1 MRDESHLLPA
11 PGQPAG
17 ARLFVLA
24 VTNGED
30 RLWIAQPFASTLA
43 RAGRKVEVV
52 VLDERSSDKEVEQ
65 ALERAKGA
73 ELIVAALYGRV
84 RTGQSNSGALPEPGK
99 RALDRLIDGKAPLVG
114 ISFGNPYLLQ
124 SFTELKTYM
133 VAYGDM
139 PSLQQAAA
147 RALVGEID
155 VTGRLP
161 ISLPKLYA
169 RGTGIQLKAQ
179 AQAHAASGK

>member
-1 MRDESHLLPA
+1 
-11 PGQPAG
+11 
-17 ARLFVLA
+17 
-24 VTNGED
+24 
-30 RLWIAQPFASTLA
+30 
-43 RAGRKVEVV
+43 
-52 VLDERSSDKEVEQ
+52 VLDERSSDKEVDKV
-65 ALERAKGA
+65 LERAKGA
-73 ELIVAALYGRV
+73 DLVVAALYGRV

-99 RALDRLIDGKAPLVG
+99 RALDKLIDRKAPLVG
-114 ISFGNPYLLQ
+114 ISFGNPYLLE
-124 SFTELKTYM
+124 SFPDLKTYV

-161 ISLPKLYA
+161 ITLPKLYA

-179 AQAHAASGK
+179 AQARAASGK